1 MTDGCMRQCRSNGI
15 PDATRVYNVGS
26 LKCHKQSVTVA
37 NDSSNTGPGP
47 DMHHTRAKTPIIPV
61 RCFYKGM

>member
-1 MTDGCMRQCRSNGI
+1 MTDGCMAAVPPFGI
-15 PDATRVYNVGS
+15 PGATRVYNVGG
-26 LKCHKQSVTVA
+26 LQCHKLSVTVS
-37 NDSSNTGPGP
+37 NDSSITGPEP